1 MEDTQDL
8 SACVTK
14 LQKNVLRWEQRVQ
27 SEPGRPAAFRQAVE
41 ELRAALDDI
50 GRASF
55 QRLAQA
61 CEIADDTMVADGR
74 VYRFKQVVD
83 KEWMDPVG
91 QGRDAASAV
100 PG

>member
-61 CEIADDTMVADGR
+61 
-74 VYRFKQVVD
+74 
-83 KEWMDPVG
+83 
-91 QGRDAASAV
+91 
-100 PG
+100 